1 MPPDLPAAAL
11 FSGGI
16 DSTLMMHY
24 ARRHQPDMPGYIIAG
39 QRCAGLRAMP
49 APMRT

>member
-1 MPPDLPAAAL
+1 MRIRIPPDLPAAAL

-24 ARRHQPDMPGYIIAG
+24 ARRHQPQMPGYIIAG
-39 QRCAGLRAMP
+39 P
-49 APMRT
+49 DAPDYRYAK